1 MLHLLLV
8 SIQLTIPTM
17 EISDLHKDPISPKT
31 QNNLRNHSTFEEE
44 DVLCNHCK
52 RTFSN
57 GIRCL
62 GMCVA
67 DNDY

>member
-1 MLHLLLV
+1 MLLV
-8 SIQLTIPTM
+8 SIQMKFPTM
-17 EISDLHKDPISPKT
+17 EIFETHKNLT
-31 QNNLRNHSTFEEE
+31 NQNKQNKINKPRSAANDSI
-44 DVLCNHCK
+44 LCKHCK
-52 RTFSN
+52 RTSSN

>member
-1 MLHLLLV
+1 MLLV
-8 SIQLTIPTM
+8 LIQLTIPTM
-17 EISDLHKDPISPKT
+17 EISDLQKDAINPKI
-31 QNNLRNHSTFEEE
+31 QNNLKKHSSFEE
-44 DVLCNHCK
+44 DKVLCIHCK

-62 GMCVA
+62 GICVA

>member
-17 EISDLHKDPISPKT
+17 EISDFHKDSISPKT
-31 QNNLRNHSTFEEE
+31 QNNLIKHATFEEE
-44 DVLCNHCK
+44 KVLCNHCK

-62 GMCVA
+62 GMCIA

>member
-8 SIQLTIPTM
+8 SIQLTIPAM
-17 EISDLHKDPISPKT
+17 EISDFHKDSISRKT
-31 QNNLRNHSTFEEE
+31 QNNLIKHSTCEEE
-44 DVLCNHCK
+44 KVLCNHCK

-57 GIRCL
+57 GIRCQ